1 MTIQAELVAIGSE
14 LVLGQ
19 IVDTNTSFMAKRL
32 AEIGIEIVRT
42 ATVGDALERMEDVLR
57 AATQRSPIVITTGG
71 IGPTED
77 DLTRQAIANVTGRPL
92 AFQPHLLEQIRAIIE
107 RRGFK
112 MAENNRVQAF
122 IPEGSIA
129 IENPKGTAP
138 GFIVEGEGY
147 CTVTLPGVPSEMQ
160 FLMDTTVIPY
170 LRQRFNLT
178 HEILR
183 YKTLRS
189 CGLGESALG
198 LQITD
203 LMRDSKNPTVG
214 TLAAIGDVRI
224 RIAARADSPEGAAAL
239 IDAMEAEIRRRLGIL
254 IYGVDDETLQGNTAA
269 LLERKTLRLGVVETF
284 TGGAIA
290 HRFSGTGSP
299 AFAQGIVLPGAEAQ
313 RSFLGCPADEFEAL
327 LREPGRLAAVLA
339 EAARCRFGVDVALA
353 NCGLFR
359 VEAGKP
365 DHKGESHTVLARA
378 EGPVANAQPLG
389 GELPMVRERAA
400 ILAIDL
406 LRKTLLA
413 GC

>member
-1 MTIQAELVAIGSE
+1 MSVQAELVAIGSE

-42 ATVGDALERMEDVLR
+42 ATVGDDLGRMEDVLR
-57 AATQRSPIVITTGG
+57 EAIRRSPIVITTGG

-77 DLTRQAIANVTGRPL
+77 DLTRQAIADVTGRPL
-92 AFQPHLLEQIRAIIE
+92 TFQPHLLEQIRAIIE

-147 CTVTLPGVPSEMQ
+147 CTATLPGVPSEMQ
-160 FLMDTTVIPY
+160 FLLDTAVIPY

-178 HEILR
+178 REILR

-189 CGLGESALG
+189 CGLGESGLG
-198 LQITD
+198 LQIKD
-203 LMRDSKNPTVG
+203 LMRESKNPTVG

-224 RIAARADSPEGAAAL
+224 RIAARADTPEGAAAL
-239 IDAMEAEIRRRLGIL
+239 IDTMEAEIRRRLGVL
-254 IYGVDDETLQGNTAA
+254 IYGVDDETLQGNTAV
-269 LLERKTLRLGVVETF
+269 LLAQQKLHLAVVETF
-284 TGGAIA
+284 TGGAIS
-290 HRFSGTGSP
+290 HRFAGTGSP
-299 AFAQGIVLPGAEAQ
+299 IFAQGVVLPGAEAQ
-313 RSFLGCPADEFEAL
+313 RGFLDCPADEFEAL
-327 LREPGRLAAVLA
+327 GREPARLAVTLA
-339 EAARCRFGVDVALA
+339 EAARRRFGVDVALA
-353 NCGLFR
+353 NCWLLR
-359 VEAGKP
+359 VEEGKP

-378 EGPVANAQPLG
+378 AGPVANVQPLG
-389 GELPMVRERAA
+389 GELPMVRERAT

-406 LRKTLLA
+406 LRKTLLVEA
-413 GC
+413 